1 MRHLRRRFPFLA
13 LLSESPHRASGS
25 DQIILSWD
33 GISASVPITDRVR
46 HSSDLAE
53 TDRKYLPIAFQFQI
67 VPFEPVVNFPF
78 QLAELTL
85 ICSEYRQIVHITDV
99 MRTASALT
107 DQNIERLERRI
118 REPLRRICSD
128 FDSVLDNAPDKVE
141 RSVIFNKMPHP
152 FHDDIRL

>member
-1 MRHLRRRFPFLA
+1 M
-13 LLSESPHRASGS
+13 
-25 DQIILSWD
+25 
-33 GISASVPITDRVR
+33 
-46 HSSDLAE
+46 
-53 TDRKYLPIAFQFQI
+53 PIAFQFQI
-67 VPFEPVVNFPF
+67 VPFEPAVNFPF

-118 REPLRRICSD
+118 REPLRRKCSD
-128 FDSVLDNAPDKVE
+128 FDPVLDDAPDKVK

-152 FHDDIRL
+152 LHDDIRL